1 VPSVAHD
8 VGGGSLVSRCE
19 RVYAALDAAVARAGV
34 ADAEATR
41 VPGFPYLRTNRFLA
55 SFREQ
60 PLDGTQARAW
70 VDAMMELD
78 RDGRLVEIENLPV
91 ADTRDLL
98 VEARAAGFPELAPS
112 ALLQGCS
119 DALRERDFADGAALT
134 RLRAAAV
141 VPDDYD
147 TWKRVVGLYEFT
159 RVPFAAGVGK
169 WQDETRATFATP
181 VAELPVVGRLERYT
195 IEGPGVSR
203 AAAKQ
208 MLAAA
213 RGANPLGIVNPAD
226 LEPLVAAY
234 APVFEVDTAADTD
247 RVGRPT
253 LDADGAPR
261 VDAGRPAIFV
271 RITQTRY
278 GGATLTQ
285 LVYTVWFP
293 ARPLKGALDLLGGN
307 LDAVIW
313 RVTLADDGEPLVF
326 DTIHGCGCYHLWF
339 PTPRATLRPQA
350 PSLDEIA
357 LVAQTLP
364 RIGPEDRMVVR
375 IASGTHY
382 VERVIVEPRSD
393 PSTAMPLPPASEDA
407 LRRLPMQTGGSRS
420 LFGPDGIVAGSERGE
435 RWLFWPMGVREPGA
449 MRQWGRHATAFSGR
463 RHFDEARLVERY
475 FELELR

>member
-1 VPSVAHD
+1 
-8 VGGGSLVSRCE
+8 
-19 RVYAALDAAVARAGV
+19 
-34 ADAEATR
+34 
-41 VPGFPYLRTNRFLA
+41 
-55 SFREQ
+55 
-60 PLDGTQARAW
+60 
-70 VDAMMELD
+70 
-78 RDGRLVEIENLPV
+78 
-91 ADTRDLL
+91 
-98 VEARAAGFPELAPS
+98 
-112 ALLQGCS
+112 
-119 DALRERDFADGAALT
+119 
-134 RLRAAAV
+134 
-141 VPDDYD
+141 
-147 TWKRVVGLYEFT
+147 
-159 RVPFAAGVGK
+159 VGK
-169 WQDETRATFATP
+169 WQDETRATFASP

-213 RGANPLGIVNPAD
+213 RGANPLGIVDPAD

-247 RVGRPT
+247 RVGRPR
-253 LDADGAPR
+253 LDADGTPR
-261 VDAGRPAIFV
+261 VDAGQPAIFV